1 MREAIQTALQYV
13 MVLAGVA
20 VTSYR
25 LVDLI
30 RSPRRPAMW
39 AMWSGLLLLT
49 AAVAAGIFL
58 TFSASRFLIQHLCTL
73 GSLIAFEWFY
83 LLSIYGQRKRP
94 TEIAW
99 YQAAM
104 LLFSAGMVAAWATS
118 LAVESPDYRDLD
130 YHAYPLA
137 LVMVLCYTA
146 AVGASSLTLSRL
158 SWKWSRIADRT
169 WVRRGLVAMTVGTSL
184 GLFYTV
190 HHLVFTLLFT
200 FGITPPY
207 PQGLEVPVIAVGIL
221 FWLVGLSMPALGPRA
236 TSIRLFFTYRRSYR
250 ELEPLWEAFTT
261 ALPSITL
268 NTRPPAWDSEFA
280 LYRRAIEIMDG
291 RSRLRGY
298 LDEDVARAAEQAAK
312 ARGLAGAELLAA
324 VEAALW
330 RDALAAHAAQSR
342 EPSTKIVQ
350 EPATGNNLAAIVE
363 FLRLVAQEWQRPSL
377 TAARG

>member
-13 MVLAGVA
+13 MVLAGVG
-20 VTSYR
+20 VTGYR

-49 AAVAAGIFL
+49 VAVAAGIVL
-58 TFSASRFLIQHLCTL
+58 PFSASRFLVQHLSTL
-73 GSLIAFEWFY
+73 GSLVAFEWFY

-94 TEIAW
+94 AEIAW

-104 LLFSAGMVAAWATS
+104 LLFTAGMVAAWAAS
-118 LAVESPDYRDLD
+118 LAVESPDYRELD
-130 YHAYPLA
+130 YHAYPFA
-137 LVMVLCYTA
+137 RVMVLCYTA
-146 AVGASSLTLSRL
+146 AVGASALTLSRL

-169 WVRRGLVAMTVGTSL
+169 WLRRGLVAMSLGTSL
-184 GLFYTV
+184 GLVYTV
-190 HHLVFTLLFT
+190 HHLGFTVLIT

-207 PQGLEVPVIAVGIL
+207 PQGLEVPVIALGVL
-221 FWLVGLSMPALGPRA
+221 LWLVGLSMPALGPRA
-236 TSIRLFFTYRRSYR
+236 TSLRLFFAHRRSYR

-363 FLRLVAQEWQRPSL
+363 FLRLVAQEWQRPSPA
-377 TAARG
+377 AARG